1 MKILLTGAA
10 GFIGTHVRKILV
22 EHGHEVF
29 TIDCFESR
37 VHGAAPDKSGMD
49 FTYPCCYIT
58 PEELNDVVPEVVV
71 HLAAQV
77 GVADSMTDPNR
88 YVTGNVADTT
98 MFLERLAKMK
108 RPPRKIIVAS
118 SMSVYGDPH
127 TSDPIGE
134 EWPTTPASVYG
145 LTKYDQE
152 RLVLMLA
159 PLMGATPVA
168 LRFFNVYGPGQA
180 LTNPYTG
187 VLANFANNI
196 FAGKPPIVYEDGLQT
211 RDFIYVEDVAY
222 AVVGAVEQDM
232 EGVYNVCTGHAE
244 TILGVAETMC
254 RALNHSTVPHL
265 PGETR
270 PGDVRHCIGRN
281 LKLRLALP
289 RWEPMPFASGMA
301 LYAQHLLASTQAP
314 ADHTAPLAT

>member
-1 MKILLTGAA
+1 MKILLTGSH
-10 GFIGTHVRKILV
+10 GFIGTHVTRILS

-29 TIDCFESR
+29 TVDCFERR
-37 VHGAAPDKSGMD
+37 VHGANPDRSSVD
-49 FTYPCCYIT
+49 FAYPCAWIT
-58 PEELNDVVPEVVV
+58 PMELDGISPEAVI

-88 YVTGNVADTT
+88 YVRGNVADTA

-127 TSDPIGE
+127 MSEPIGE

-180 LTNPYTG
+180 LSNPYTG

-196 FAGKPPIVYEDGLQT
+196 FDGRAPIVYEDGLQT
-211 RDFIYVEDVAY
+211 RDFIYVEDVAC

-254 RALNHSTVPHL
+254 QALDPAISPHL

-270 PGDVRHCIGRN
+270 AGDVRHCIGRN
-281 LKLRLALP
+281 LRLRLALP
-289 RWEPMPFASGMA
+289 RWEPLAFATGMA
-301 LYAQHLLASTQAP
+301 LYAQHLLASARAP
-314 ADHTAPLAT
+314 EDRKGLPAT

>member
-1 MKILLTGAA
+1 MKILLTGH
-10 GFIGTHVRKILV
+10 GFIGTHVTRLLR
-22 EHGHEVF
+22 ERDHEVY
-29 TIDCFESR
+29 TIDNFEPR
-37 VHGAAPDKSGMD
+37 VHGSSPDKSIVD
-49 FTYPCCYIT
+49 FAYPCCYIT
-58 PEELNDVVPEVVV
+58 PEELNDVAPEVVV

-88 YVTGNVADTT
+88 YVAGNVGDTGLGKT
-98 MFLERLAKMK
+98 FAALEWGRVVVEHLN
-108 RPPRKIIVAS
+108 RP
-118 SMSVYGDPH
+118 
-127 TSDPIGE
+127 
-134 EWPTTPASVYG
+134 
-145 LTKYDQE
+145 
-152 RLVLMLA
+152 VLMLA

-232 EGVYNVCTGHAE
+232 EGVYNVCTGHPQ

-254 RALNHSTVPHL
+254 RALDPSVSPHL

-289 RWEPMPFASGMA
+289 RWEPLPFASGMA
-301 LYAQHLLASTQAP
+301 LYAWHLLASTQAP
-314 ADHTAPLAT
+314 EGRKGRLAT

>member
-1 MKILLTGAA
+1 MKILLTGH
-10 GFIGTHVRKILV
+10 GFIGTHVTRLLR
-22 EHGHEVF
+22 ERDHEVY
-29 TIDCFESR
+29 TIDNFEPR
-37 VHGAAPDKSGMD
+37 VHGSSPDKSIVD
-49 FTYPCCYIT
+49 FAYPCCYIT
-58 PEELNDVVPEVVV
+58 PEELNDVAPEVVV

-88 YVTGNVADTT
+88 YVAGNVGDTGL
-98 MFLERLAKMK
+98 FLERLKRMK
-108 RPPRKIIVAS
+108 RPPGKIIVAS

-127 TSDPIGE
+127 TSEPIGE

-159 PLMGATPVA
+159 PLMNATPVA

-232 EGVYNVCTGHAE
+232 EGVYNVCTGHPQ

-254 RALNHSTVPHL
+254 RALDPSVSPHL

-289 RWEPMPFASGMA
+289 RWEPLAFASGMA
-301 LYAQHLLASTQAP
+301 LYAQHLRASVRAP
-314 ADHTAPLAT
+314 EGRKGRLAT